1 MKYIRVIIGLVII
14 GASLKV
20 YLTKMQG
27 YSFIEPVK
35 EVILP
40 QDPLPEYKFG
50 YQVNNLWHIEDVK
63 QNYNC
68 TDEEA
73 MEVLVEALDNE
84 ATIEQIFFAVNF
96 HAEEQG
102 LTKIEE

>member
-1 MKYIRVIIGLVII
+1 MITVEQAK
-14 GASLKV
+14 KV
-20 YLTKMQG
+20 L
-27 YSFIEPVK
+27 E
-35 EVILP
+35 
-40 QDPLPEYKFG
+40 DAG

>member
-1 MKYIRVIIGLVII
+1 MITVEQAKRVLED
-14 GASLKV
+14 A
-20 YLTKMQG
+20 
-27 YSFIEPVK
+27 
-35 EVILP
+35 
-40 QDPLPEYKFG
+40 G

>member
-1 MKYIRVIIGLVII
+1 MITVEQAKQVLED
-14 GASLKV
+14 A
-20 YLTKMQG
+20 
-27 YSFIEPVK
+27 
-35 EVILP
+35 
-40 QDPLPEYKFG
+40 G
-50 YQVNNLWHIEDVK
+50 YQVDNLWHIEDVK

>member
-1 MKYIRVIIGLVII
+1 
-14 GASLKV
+14 
-20 YLTKMQG
+20 
-27 YSFIEPVK
+27 
-35 EVILP
+35 
-40 QDPLPEYKFG
+40 
-50 YQVNNLWHIEDVK
+50 
-63 QNYNC
+63 
-68 TDEEA
+68 

>member
-1 MKYIRVIIGLVII
+1 MITVEQAKKV
-14 GASLKV
+14 LK
-20 YLTKMQG
+20 
-27 YSFIEPVK
+27 
-35 EVILP
+35 
-40 QDPLPEYKFG
+40 DAG

>member
-1 MKYIRVIIGLVII
+1 MI
-14 GASLKV
+14 
-20 YLTKMQG
+20 T
-27 YSFIEPVK
+27 VK
-35 EVILP
+35 QAKQVLE
-40 QDPLPEYKFG
+40 DAG